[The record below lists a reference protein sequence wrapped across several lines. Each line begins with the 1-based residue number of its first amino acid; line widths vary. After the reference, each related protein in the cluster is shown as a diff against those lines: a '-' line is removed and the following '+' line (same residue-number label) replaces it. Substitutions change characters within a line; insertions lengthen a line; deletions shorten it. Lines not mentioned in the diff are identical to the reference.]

1 AYGERGAGEIIP
13 PNSTLVFDVELLAV
27 HKPLKTIVDTLLAVT
42 MAKDV
47 EAAIDTYWEL
57 KENNRKEYNFKESEL
72 NVLGYQLLQAGMN
85 KQAIEIFKLN
95 VEQFPKSFNVY
106 DSLGEGYMM
115 AGDKK
120 NAIKN
125 YEKSLKL
132 NPDNNNA
139 KQMLDQLNSK

>member
-1 AYGERGAGEIIP
+1 
-13 PNSTLVFDVELLAV
+13 
-27 HKPLKTIVDTLLAVT
+27 

-57 KENNRKEYNFKESEL
+57 KEDHSKEYNFKESEL
-72 NVLGYQLLQAGMN
+72 NVLGYQLLQVGLK

-139 KQMLDQLNSK
+139 KQMLEQLNAK